1 VTTAKGAS
9 GSARRLAEAVRRACV
24 EAALAGHEE
33 AAIGGLCHEGAFE
46 AAVGSIRRV
55 DLAGLAETV
64 SEEAGVPDAEALSA
78 SGAAA
83 ITSSLAA
90 ALVEARAALAARE
103 GPDSFR
109 KRART
114 IASRAATLR
123 ALLFAAAPRGA
134 EPAAAADAAVEF
146 AARGAQVATLA
157 AELAR
162 DGPAEARRDAAAAL
176 CLAASAA
183 ECALALAEDDLRRA
197 PDADP
202 GGSAQRR
209 LWRARL
215 LLQRARPAL
224 GDEPPPT
231 A

>member
-1 VTTAKGAS
+1 VATAKDAS
-9 GSARRLAEAVRRACV
+9 RLAEAVRRACV
-24 EAALAGHEE
+24 EAARAGYAE

-55 DLAGLAETV
+55 DLAGLAETI
-64 SEEAGVPDAEALSA
+64 SEETPPPGGEAPSAG
-78 SGAAA
+78 GAAA
-83 ITSSLAA
+83 ITSALAA
-90 ALVEARAALAARE
+90 ALVERSASLSARD

-109 KRART
+109 KRARA

-123 ALLFAAAPRGA
+123 ALLLAAAPRGA
-134 EPAAAADAAVEF
+134 RPVEASDAAVEF
-146 AARGAQVATLA
+146 TARGAQVATLA
-157 AELAR
+157 AELLR
-162 DGPAEARRDAAAAL
+162 DGPATARRDAAAAL
-176 CLAASAA
+176 RLASSAA
-183 ECALALAEDDLRRA
+183 ECALALAEDDLRGA

-202 GGSAQRR
+202 TGSAQRR

-224 GDEPPPT
+224 GDAGSST